1 MITLFDLAASLLD
14 ASDTMT
20 TYLGQHQA
28 ELARGEQPH
37 VFTATDAYTQLLE
50 AAEELRHGLELAQAL
65 ETHGAGSD
73 ITSPIEGLIEMHGV
87 LLEHNPHAYF
97 ELAYTHTTGWMAWVC
112 DKPATG
118 TPGTEGYGSN
128 RKVLASGQGST
139 PEEACDNAIDQ
150 LLYAPDK
157 AAQILANEIP
167 C

>member
-1 MITLFDLAASLLD
+1 MTTLFDLAARLLD

-28 ELARGEQPH
+28 ELARGEPPH
-37 VFTATDAYTQLLE
+37 VFTATDAYTQLQE
-50 AAEELRHGLELAQAL
+50 AAEQLRHGLELSVAL
-65 ETHGAGSD
+65 EAHGAGTD
-73 ITSPIEGLIEMHGV
+73 ITCPIEGLIEMHSV

-118 TPGTEGYGSN
+118 TPGTEGYGST

-139 PEEACDNAIDQ
+139 PEEACDDAIDQ
-150 LLYAPDK
+150 LLASPETRVEI
-157 AAQILANEIP
+157 AEAEIP
-167 C
+167 Y